1 MHAVNSP
8 KKKTNLLTIKVNP
21 FDRRG
26 KAICG
31 KAGVH
36 GDKRRLARVNE
47 RVAWKRNQP

>member
-1 MHAVNSP
+1 MHVVYAP
-8 KKKTNLLTIKVNP
+8 KKKANVLTIKV
-21 FDRRG
+21 DLIRRRG

-47 RVAWKRNQP
+47 RIAWKRD